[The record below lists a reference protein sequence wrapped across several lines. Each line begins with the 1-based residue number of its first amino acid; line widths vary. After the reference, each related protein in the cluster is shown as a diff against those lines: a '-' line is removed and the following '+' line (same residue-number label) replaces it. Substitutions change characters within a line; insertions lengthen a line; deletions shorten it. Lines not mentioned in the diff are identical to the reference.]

1 MPSFKANGLGFMDP
15 DLVVATRNSVETY
28 MDIKPVPPPA
38 KLYTN
43 QFVGSVKLTEAE
55 WTQVEA
61 RVRASL
67 PSMRS

>member
-1 MPSFKANGLGFMDP
+1 
-15 DLVVATRNSVETY
+15 

-38 KLYTN
+38 QLYTN

-55 WTQVEA
+55 WAQVEA